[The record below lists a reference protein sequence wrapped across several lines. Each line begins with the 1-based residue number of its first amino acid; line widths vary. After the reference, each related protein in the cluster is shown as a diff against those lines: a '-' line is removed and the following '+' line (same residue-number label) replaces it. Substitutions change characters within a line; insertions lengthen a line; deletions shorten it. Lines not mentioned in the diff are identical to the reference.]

1 MHLSKCSSKRC
12 IVFFTYFF
20 TKTEEWK
27 LEKWKLTQLNAS
39 RCFEIATRATNKNL
53 SISRPQFAPK
63 VACKATIPRKSEDQN
78 LPPQASRL
86 IGLTTLLR
94 FLKSAAL
101 NIYLCLLLLLLFEWV
116 LFLRNL
122 LPRPRAR
129 IRTPAFRR
137 SSDGPTTESLEIP
150 SVIAISTLGQKIWS
164 TAKYWCQIW

>member
-20 TKTEEWK
+20 TKTKEWK
-27 LEKWKLTQLNAS
+27 LDKWKLPQLNAS

-53 SISRPQFAPK
+53 SISRPQIAPK
-63 VACKATIPRKSEDQN
+63 VACKATLPLKSEHHN
-78 LPPQASRL
+78 LLPQASRL
-86 IGLTTLLR
+86 IDLTTLLR
-94 FLKSAAL
+94 FLKSAL
-101 NIYLCLLLLLLFEWV
+101 NTYLRLLVIWMSWV
-116 LFLRNL
+116 LRNL

-137 SSDGPTTESLEIP
+137 SRDGPTTESLEIP